1 MKRFVL
7 FLSFMFVCVC
17 VCVQAYAEQ
26 NYFFRDFKSTDLP
39 KKLHLDKKLSQTI
52 QPCMQLNASKHYTS
66 TGVREPDICTK
77 SFKKS
82 ATMSYDLALGYLV
95 SKNKQYGLKAI
106 EILNAWAKELQSVDT
121 YQSEDNINFYMPY
134 MNMAYWF
141 VKKAFPSLEY
151 EDFVKRMRQYSQS
164 ALNTN
169 HGAWGILFDVSSAL
183 ALDDNAL
190 LQNSANRW
198 QEWVF
203 KAIDENGVIAS
214 AITRSDTSDYHG
226 GPTKGI
232 KGIAYTNFALLA
244 ITISGELLFENG
256 YDLWGSEA
264 GKRLSVA
271 YNKVATWILN
281 PETFPYFQP
290 NLIGVHNNAYFIILA
305 KHYSSPSANELLKQG
320 NLHEDGFRLK
330 LRSP

>member
-7 FLSFMFVCVC
+7 FLSLMCVC
-17 VCVQAYAEQ
+17 VCVQAHAEQ
-26 NYFFRDFKSTDLP
+26 DYFFRDFKSTDLP
-39 KKLHLDKKLSQTI
+39 QKLHLDEKLSQTI
-52 QPCMQLNASKHYTS
+52 QPCVQLNASKHYTS
-66 TGVREPDICTK
+66 TGVREPDACTK

-82 ATMSYDLALGYLV
+82 ALMSYDLALGYVV
-95 SKNKQYGLKAI
+95 SENEQYGLKAI
-106 EILNAWAKELQSVDT
+106 EILNAWAEELQSVDT

-141 VKKAFPSLEY
+141 VKKAFPSPEY
-151 EDFVKRMRQYSQS
+151 EDFIKRMHQYSQS

-183 ALDDNAL
+183 ALDDHAL

-244 ITISGELLFENG
+244 LTVSGELLFENG

-305 KHYSSPSANELLKQG
+305 KHYSSPSADELLKQG
-320 NLHEDGFRLK
+320 DLHEDGFRLK

>member
-7 FLSFMFVCVC
+7 FLSFMC
-17 VCVQAYAEQ
+17 VCVQAQAEQ
-26 NYFFRDFKSTDLP
+26 DYFFRDFKSIDLP

-52 QPCMQLNASKHYTS
+52 QPCAQLNASKHYTS
-66 TGVREPDICTK
+66 TGVREPDICIK

-82 ATMSYDLALGYLV
+82 ALMSYDLALGYWV

-141 VKKAFPSLEY
+141 VKKAFPSPEY
-151 EDFVKRMRQYSQS
+151 EDFIKRMRQYSQS

-190 LQNSANRW
+190 LHNSANRW

-244 ITISGELLFENG
+244 LTISGELLFENG
-256 YDLWGSEA
+256 YDLWGSGA

-320 NLHEDGFRLK
+320 DLHEDGFRLK
-330 LRSP
+330 LRSL

>member
-7 FLSFMFVCVC
+7 FFMCVC
-17 VCVQAYAEQ
+17 VCIQAYAEQ
-26 NYFFRDFKSTDLP
+26 DYFFRDFKSTDLP

-52 QPCMQLNASKHYTS
+52 QPCAQLNASKHYTS
-66 TGVREPDICTK
+66 IGVREPDACTK

-82 ATMSYDLALGYLV
+82 AIMSYDLALGYLV

-141 VKKAFPSLEY
+141 VKKAFPSSEY
-151 EDFVKRMRQYSQS
+151 EDFIKRMRQYSQS

-183 ALDDNAL
+183 ALDDHAL

-203 KAIDENGVIAS
+203 KAIDENGVIPS

-244 ITISGELLFENG
+244 LTVSGELLFENG
-256 YDLWGSEA
+256 YDLWGSKA

-305 KHYSSPSANELLKQG
+305 KHYSSPSADELLKQG
-320 NLHEDGFRLK
+320 DLHEDGFRLK
-330 LRSP
+330 LRSL

>member
-7 FLSFMFVCVC
+7 FLLFMCVC
-17 VCVQAYAEQ
+17 VCVQAHADQ
-26 NYFFRDFKSTDLP
+26 DYFFRDFKSTDLP
-39 KKLHLDKKLSQTI
+39 QKLHLDKKLSQTI
-52 QPCMQLNASKHYTS
+52 QPCVQLNASKHYTS
-66 TGVREPDICTK
+66 TGVREPDACTK

-82 ATMSYDLALGYLV
+82 ATMSYDLALGYWV

-141 VKKAFPSLEY
+141 VKKAFPSPEY
-151 EDFVKRMRQYSQS
+151 EDFIKRMRQYSQS

-244 ITISGELLFENG
+244 LTISGELLFENG

-264 GKRLSVA
+264 GKRLFVA

-320 NLHEDGFRLK
+320 DLHEDGFRLK
-330 LRSP
+330 LRSL

>member
-7 FLSFMFVCVC
+7 FLLFMCVC
-17 VCVQAYAEQ
+17 VCVQAYAKQ
-26 NYFFRDFKSTDLP
+26 DYFFRDFKSRDLP

-52 QPCMQLNASKHYTS
+52 QPCVQLNASKHYTS
-66 TGVREPDICTK
+66 TGVREPDACTK

-82 ATMSYDLALGYLV
+82 ALMSYDLALGYWV
-95 SKNKQYGLKAI
+95 SQNKPYGLKAI

-141 VKKAFPSLEY
+141 VKKAFPSPEY
-151 EDFVKRMRQYSQS
+151 EYFVKRMRQYSQS

-183 ALDDNAL
+183 ALDDHAL
-190 LQNSANRW
+190 LHNSANRW

-305 KHYSSPSANELLKQG
+305 KHYSSPSADELLKQG
-320 NLHEDGFRLK
+320 DLHEDGFRLK
-330 LRSP
+330 LRSL

>member
-7 FLSFMFVCVC
+7 FLLFMCVC
-17 VCVQAYAEQ
+17 VCIQAHADQ
-26 NYFFRDFKSTDLP
+26 DYFFRDFKSTDLP

-52 QPCMQLNASKHYTS
+52 QPCAQLNASKHYTS

-82 ATMSYDLALGYLV
+82 ALMSYDLALGYWV

-141 VKKAFPSLEY
+141 VKKAFPSPEY
-151 EDFVKRMRQYSQS
+151 EDFIKRMQQYSQS

-183 ALDDNAL
+183 ALDDHAL

-203 KAIDENGVIAS
+203 KAIDENGVIPS

-244 ITISGELLFENG
+244 LTVSGELLFENG

-305 KHYSSPSANELLKQG
+305 KHYSSPSADELLKQG
-320 NLHEDGFRLK
+320 DLHEDGFRLK
-330 LRSP
+330 LRSL

>member
-7 FLSFMFVCVC
+7 FLSLMC
-17 VCVQAYAEQ
+17 VCVQAYAKQ
-26 NYFFRDFKSTDLP
+26 DYFFRDFKSTDLP
-39 KKLHLDKKLSQTI
+39 QKLHLDEKLSQTI
-52 QPCMQLNASKHYTS
+52 QPCVQLNASKHYTS
-66 TGVREPDICTK
+66 AGVREPDVCTK

-82 ATMSYDLALGYLV
+82 ALMSYDLALGYLV
-95 SKNKQYGLKAI
+95 SKNKPYGLKAI

-141 VKKAFPSLEY
+141 VKKAFPSPEY
-151 EDFVKRMRQYSQS
+151 EDFIKRMRQYSQS

-183 ALDDNAL
+183 ALDDHAL
-190 LQNSANRW
+190 LHNSANRW

-203 KAIDENGVIAS
+203 KAIDENGVIPS

-244 ITISGELLFENG
+244 LTVSGELLFENG

-305 KHYSSPSANELLKQG
+305 KHYSSPSADELLKQG
-320 NLHEDGFRLK
+320 DLHEDGFRLK

>member
-17 VCVQAYAEQ
+17 VQAYAEQ
-26 NYFFRDFKSTDLP
+26 DYFFRDFKSKDLP
-39 KKLHLDKKLSQTI
+39 KKLHLDEKLSQTI
-52 QPCMQLNASKHYTS
+52 QPCAQLNASKHYTS
-66 TGVREPDICTK
+66 AGVREPDVCTK

-82 ATMSYDLALGYLV
+82 ALMSYDLALGYLV

-141 VKKAFPSLEY
+141 VKKAFPSPEY
-151 EDFVKRMRQYSQS
+151 EDFIKRMRQYSQS
-164 ALNTN
+164 DLNTN

-198 QEWVF
+198 QEWIF

-244 ITISGELLFENG
+244 LTISGELLFENG

-320 NLHEDGFRLK
+320 DLHEDGFRLK
-330 LRSP
+330 LRSL

>member
-17 VCVQAYAEQ
+17 VCVQAYAGQ
-26 NYFFRDFKSTDLP
+26 DYFFRDFKSRDLP
-39 KKLHLDKKLSQTI
+39 QKLHLDKKLSQTI
-52 QPCMQLNASKHYTS
+52 QPCAQLNASKHYTS
-66 TGVREPDICTK
+66 TGVREPDACTK

-82 ATMSYDLALGYLV
+82 ALMSYDLALGYLV
-95 SKNKQYGLKAI
+95 SQNKQYGLKAI

-141 VKKAFPSLEY
+141 VKKAFPSPEY
-151 EDFVKRMRQYSQS
+151 EDFIKRMHRYSQS

-183 ALDDNAL
+183 ALDDHVL

-226 GPTKGI
+226 GSTKGI

-320 NLHEDGFRLK
+320 DLHEDGFRLK
-330 LRSP
+330 LRSL

>member
-7 FLSFMFVCVC
+7 FLSLMGVC

-26 NYFFRDFKSTDLP
+26 DYFFRDFKSKDLP
-39 KKLHLDKKLSQTI
+39 QKLHLDKKLSQTI
-52 QPCMQLNASKHYTS
+52 QPCVQLNASKHYTS
-66 TGVREPDICTK
+66 TGVREPDACTK

-82 ATMSYDLALGYLV
+82 ATMSYDLALGYWV

-106 EILNAWAKELQSVDT
+106 EILNAWARELQSVDT

-141 VKKAFPSLEY
+141 VKKAFPSPEY
-151 EDFVKRMRQYSQS
+151 EDFIKRMRQYSQS

-169 HGAWGILFDVSSAL
+169 HGAWGILFDVSSVL

-198 QEWVF
+198 QDWIF
-203 KAIDENGVIAS
+203 KAIDESGVIAS
-214 AITRSDTSDYHG
+214 AITRSDTSGYHG

-244 ITISGELLFENG
+244 LTISGELLFENG

-305 KHYSSPSANELLKQG
+305 KHYSSPSADELLKQG
-320 NLHEDGFRLK
+320 DLHEDGFRLK
-330 LRSP
+330 LRSL

>member
-17 VCVQAYAEQ
+17 VQAYAKQ
-26 NYFFRDFKSTDLP
+26 DYFFRDFKSRDLP
-39 KKLHLDKKLSQTI
+39 QKLHLDKKLSQTI
-52 QPCMQLNASKHYTS
+52 QPCMQLNASKHYTA
-66 TGVREPDICTK
+66 TGVREPDACTK

-82 ATMSYDLALGYLV
+82 ALMSYDLALGYLV
-95 SKNKQYGLKAI
+95 SQNKQYGLKAI

-121 YQSEDNINFYMPY
+121 YQSENNINFYMPY

-141 VKKAFPSLEY
+141 VKKAFPSPEY
-151 EDFVKRMRQYSQS
+151 EDFIKRMRQYSQS

-183 ALDDNAL
+183 ALDDHDL
-190 LQNSANRW
+190 LQNSASRW
-198 QEWVF
+198 QDWIF

-256 YDLWGSEA
+256 YDLWGSGA

-305 KHYSSPSANELLKQG
+305 KHYSSPSADELLKQG
-320 NLHEDGFRLK
+320 DLHEDGFRLK

>member
-1 MKRFVL
+1 
-7 FLSFMFVCVC
+7 
-17 VCVQAYAEQ
+17 
-26 NYFFRDFKSTDLP
+26 
-39 KKLHLDKKLSQTI
+39 
-52 QPCMQLNASKHYTS
+52 
-66 TGVREPDICTK
+66 
-77 SFKKS
+77 
-82 ATMSYDLALGYLV
+82 MSYDLALGYLV
-95 SKNKQYGLKAI
+95 SKNKQYGLKVI

-141 VKKAFPSLEY
+141 VKKAFPSPEY
-151 EDFVKRMRQYSQS
+151 EDFIKRMHQYSQS

-190 LQNSANRW
+190 LHNSANRW
-198 QEWVF
+198 QDWIF
-203 KAIDENGVIAS
+203 KAIDENGVIPS

-244 ITISGELLFENG
+244 LTISGELLFENG
-256 YDLWGSEA
+256 YDLWGSGA

-271 YNKVATWILN
+271 YDKTATWILN

-305 KHYSSPSANELLKQG
+305 KHYSSPSADELLKQG
-320 NLHEDGFRLK
+320 DLHEDGFRLK
-330 LRSP
+330 LRSL

>member
-17 VCVQAYAEQ
+17 VQAYAEQ
-26 NYFFRDFKSTDLP
+26 DYFFRDFKSIDLP
-39 KKLHLDKKLSQTI
+39 QKLHLDKKLSQTI
-52 QPCMQLNASKHYTS
+52 QPCAQLNASKHYTS
-66 TGVREPDICTK
+66 TGVREPDACTK

-141 VKKAFPSLEY
+141 VKKAFPSPEY
-151 EDFVKRMRQYSQS
+151 EDFIKRMRQYSQS

-183 ALDDNAL
+183 ALDDYAL

-203 KAIDENGVIAS
+203 KAIDEDGVIAS

-244 ITISGELLFENG
+244 LTVSGELLFENG

-305 KHYSSPSANELLKQG
+305 KHYSSPSADELLRQG

-330 LRSP
+330 LRSL

>member
-7 FLSFMFVCVC
+7 FLLFMCVC
-17 VCVQAYAEQ
+17 VCVQAHAEQ
-26 NYFFRDFKSTDLP
+26 DYFFRDFKSTDLP

-52 QPCMQLNASKHYTS
+52 QPCAQLNASKHYTS
-66 TGVREPDICTK
+66 IGVREPDVCTK

-82 ATMSYDLALGYLV
+82 AMMSYDLALGYLV

-141 VKKAFPSLEY
+141 VKKAFPSPEY
-151 EDFVKRMRQYSQS
+151 EDFIKRMRQYSQS

-183 ALDDNAL
+183 ALDDHAL

-203 KAIDENGVIAS
+203 KAIDENGVIPS

-244 ITISGELLFENG
+244 LTISGELLFENG
-256 YDLWGSEA
+256 YDLWGSGA

-320 NLHEDGFRLK
+320 DLHEDGFRLK
-330 LRSP
+330 LRSL

>member
-7 FLSFMFVCVC
+7 FFMCVC
-17 VCVQAYAEQ
+17 VCVQAHAEQ
-26 NYFFRDFKSTDLP
+26 DYFFRDFKSTDLP

-52 QPCMQLNASKHYTS
+52 QPCAQLNASKHYTS
-66 TGVREPDICTK
+66 AGVREPDICTK

-82 ATMSYDLALGYLV
+82 ALMSYDLALGYLV

-141 VKKAFPSLEY
+141 VKKAFPSPEY
-151 EDFVKRMRQYSQS
+151 EDFIKRMHQYSQS

-183 ALDDNAL
+183 ALDDHAL

-203 KAIDENGVIAS
+203 KAIDENGVIPS

-244 ITISGELLFENG
+244 LTVSGELLFENG
-256 YDLWGSEA
+256 YDLWGSKA

-305 KHYSSPSANELLKQG
+305 KHYSSPSADELLKQG
-320 NLHEDGFRLK
+320 DLHEDGFRLK
-330 LRSP
+330 LRSL

>member
-7 FLSFMFVCVC
+7 FLSLMGVC
-17 VCVQAYAEQ
+17 VCVQAHAEQ
-26 NYFFRDFKSTDLP
+26 DYFFRDFKSRDLP

-52 QPCMQLNASKHYTS
+52 QPCTQLNASKHYTS
-66 TGVREPDICTK
+66 TGVREPDACTK

-82 ATMSYDLALGYLV
+82 ALMSYDLALGYLV

-141 VKKAFPSLEY
+141 VKKAFPSPGY
-151 EDFVKRMRQYSQS
+151 EDFIKRMHQYSQS

-183 ALDDNAL
+183 ALDNHAL
-190 LQNSANRW
+190 LHNSANRW
-198 QEWVF
+198 QDWIF
-203 KAIDENGVIAS
+203 KAIDENGVIPS

-256 YDLWGSEA
+256 YDLWGSGA

-305 KHYSSPSANELLKQG
+305 KHYSSPSADELLKQG
-320 NLHEDGFRLK
+320 DLHEDGFRLK
-330 LRSP
+330 LRSL

>member
-7 FLSFMFVCVC
+7 FLSLMCVC
-17 VCVQAYAEQ
+17 VCAHAEQ
-26 NYFFRDFKSTDLP
+26 DYFFRDFKSTDLP
-39 KKLHLDKKLSQTI
+39 QKLHLDEKLSQQI
-52 QPCMQLNASKHYTS
+52 QPCAQLNASKHYTS
-66 TGVREPDICTK
+66 TGVREPDACTK

-82 ATMSYDLALGYLV
+82 AIMSYDLALGYVV
-95 SKNKQYGLKAI
+95 SENEQYGLKAI
-106 EILNAWAKELQSVDT
+106 EILNAWAEELQSVDT

-141 VKKAFPSLEY
+141 IKKAFPSPEY
-151 EDFVKRMRQYSQS
+151 EEFIKRMHQYSQS

-183 ALDDNAL
+183 ALDDHAL

-203 KAIDENGVIAS
+203 KAIDEDGVIAS

-244 ITISGELLFENG
+244 LTVSGELLFENG

-264 GKRLSVA
+264 GKKLSVA

-305 KHYSSPSANELLKQG
+305 KHYSSPSADELLKQG
-320 NLHEDGFRLK
+320 DLHEDGFRLK
-330 LRSP
+330 LRSL

>member
-7 FLSFMFVCVC
+7 FLSLMGVC

-26 NYFFRDFKSTDLP
+26 DYFFRDFKSTDLP

-52 QPCMQLNASKHYTS
+52 QPCAQLNASKHYTS
-66 TGVREPDICTK
+66 TGVREPDACTK

-82 ATMSYDLALGYLV
+82 AIMSYDLALGYLV
-95 SKNKQYGLKAI
+95 SQNEPYGLKAI
-106 EILNAWAKELQSVDT
+106 EILDAWAKELQSVDT

-141 VKKAFPSLEY
+141 VKKAFPSPEY
-151 EDFVKRMRQYSQS
+151 EEFVKRMRQYSQS

-183 ALDDNAL
+183 ALDDHDL

-198 QEWVF
+198 QDWIF

-214 AITRSDTSDYHG
+214 TITRSDTSDYHG

-244 ITISGELLFENG
+244 LTISGELLFENG
-256 YDLWGSEA
+256 YDLWGSGA

-305 KHYSSPSANELLKQG
+305 KHYSSPSADELLKQG
-320 NLHEDGFRLK
+320 DLHEDGFRLK

>member
-7 FLSFMFVCVC
+7 FFMCVC
-17 VCVQAYAEQ
+17 VCVQAHAEQ
-26 NYFFRDFKSTDLP
+26 DYFFRDFKSTDLP

-52 QPCMQLNASKHYTS
+52 QPCAQLNASKHYTS
-66 TGVREPDICTK
+66 AGVREPDACTK

-95 SKNKQYGLKAI
+95 SKNKQYGLKTI

-121 YQSEDNINFYMPY
+121 YQSEDNTNFYMPY

-141 VKKAFPSLEY
+141 VKKAFPSPEY
-151 EDFVKRMRQYSQS
+151 EDFIKRMRQYSQS

-183 ALDDNAL
+183 ALDDHAL

-203 KAIDENGVIAS
+203 KAIDENGVIPS

-226 GPTKGI
+226 GSTKGI

-244 ITISGELLFENG
+244 LTVSGELLFENG
-256 YDLWGSEA
+256 YDLWGSKA

-305 KHYSSPSANELLKQG
+305 KHYSSPSADELLKQG
-320 NLHEDGFRLK
+320 DLHEDGFRLK
-330 LRSP
+330 LRSL

>member
-7 FLSFMFVCVC
+7 FLSLMC
-17 VCVQAYAEQ
+17 VCVQAYAKQ
-26 NYFFRDFKSTDLP
+26 DYFFRDFKSTDLP
-39 KKLHLDKKLSQTI
+39 QKLHLDEKLSQTI
-52 QPCMQLNASKHYTS
+52 QPCVQLNASKHYTS
-66 TGVREPDICTK
+66 TGVREPDACTK

-95 SKNKQYGLKAI
+95 SENKQYGLKAI
-106 EILNAWAKELQSVDT
+106 EILNAWAEELQSVDT

-141 VKKAFPSLEY
+141 IKKAFPSPEY
-151 EDFVKRMRQYSQS
+151 EDFIKRMLQYSQS
-164 ALNTN
+164 TLNTN

-183 ALDDNAL
+183 ALDDHAL

-203 KAIDENGVIAS
+203 KAIDEDGVIAS

-244 ITISGELLFENG
+244 LTISGELLFENG

-305 KHYSSPSANELLKQG
+305 KHYSSPSADELLRQG
-320 NLHEDGFRLK
+320 DLHEDGFRLK

>member
-7 FLSFMFVCVC
+7 FLLFMCVC
-17 VCVQAYAEQ
+17 VCVQAHADQ
-26 NYFFRDFKSTDLP
+26 DYFFRDFKSADLP
-39 KKLHLDKKLSQTI
+39 QKLHLDKKLSQTI
-52 QPCMQLNASKHYTS
+52 QPCAQLNASKHYTS
-66 TGVREPDICTK
+66 TGVREPDACTK

-82 ATMSYDLALGYLV
+82 ATMSYDLALGYWV

-141 VKKAFPSLEY
+141 VKKAFPSPEY
-151 EDFVKRMRQYSQS
+151 EDFIKRMQQYSQS

-183 ALDDNAL
+183 ALDDHAL

-203 KAIDENGVIAS
+203 KAIDENGVIPS

-232 KGIAYTNFALLA
+232 KGIAYTNFVLLA
-244 ITISGELLFENG
+244 LTVSGELLFENG

-271 YNKVATWILN
+271 YNKTAIWILN
-281 PETFPYFQP
+281 SETFPYFQP

-305 KHYSSPSANELLKQG
+305 KHYSSPSADELLKQG
-320 NLHEDGFRLK
+320 DLHEDGFRLK
-330 LRSP
+330 LRSL

>member
-17 VCVQAYAEQ
+17 VQAYAEQ
-26 NYFFRDFKSTDLP
+26 DYFFRDFKSRDLP
-39 KKLHLDKKLSQTI
+39 QKLHLDKKLSQTI
-52 QPCMQLNASKHYTS
+52 QPCAQLNASKHYTA
-66 TGVREPDICTK
+66 TGVREPDVCTK

-82 ATMSYDLALGYLV
+82 ALMSYDLALGYWV
-95 SKNKQYGLKAI
+95 SNNKQYGLKAI

-141 VKKAFPSLEY
+141 VKKAFPSPEY
-151 EDFVKRMRQYSQS
+151 EDFIKRMRQYSQS

-183 ALDDNAL
+183 ALDDHAL
-190 LQNSANRW
+190 LHNSANRW
-198 QEWVF
+198 QDWIF

-244 ITISGELLFENG
+244 LTISGELLFENG

-305 KHYSSPSANELLKQG
+305 KHYSSPSADELLKQG
-320 NLHEDGFRLK
+320 DLHEDGFRLK

>member
-7 FLSFMFVCVC
+7 FLSFMFVCVF
-17 VCVQAYAEQ
+17 VQAYAEQ
-26 NYFFRDFKSTDLP
+26 DYFFRDFKSTDLP
-39 KKLHLDKKLSQTI
+39 RKLHLDEKLSQKI
-52 QPCMQLNASKHYTS
+52 QPCVQLNASKHYTS
-66 TGVREPDICTK
+66 TGVREPDACTK

-82 ATMSYDLALGYLV
+82 ALMSYDLALGYLV
-95 SKNKQYGLKAI
+95 SQNKQYGLKAI

-141 VKKAFPSLEY
+141 VKKAFPSPEY
-151 EDFVKRMRQYSQS
+151 EDFIKRMRQYSQS

-190 LQNSANRW
+190 LHNSANRW

-244 ITISGELLFENG
+244 LTISGELLFENG
-256 YDLWGSEA
+256 YDLWGSGA

-320 NLHEDGFRLK
+320 DLHEDGFRLK

>member
-17 VCVQAYAEQ
+17 VQAYAEQ
-26 NYFFRDFKSTDLP
+26 DYFFRDFKSTDLP

-52 QPCMQLNASKHYTS
+52 QPCAQLNASKHYTS
-66 TGVREPDICTK
+66 TGVREPDVCTK

-82 ATMSYDLALGYLV
+82 ALMSYDLALGYWV

-141 VKKAFPSLEY
+141 VKKAFPSPEY
-151 EDFVKRMRQYSQS
+151 EDFIKRMHQYSQS

-244 ITISGELLFENG
+244 LTISGELLFENG

-305 KHYSSPSANELLKQG
+305 KHYSSPSADELLRQG
-320 NLHEDGFRLK
+320 DLHEDGFRLK
-330 LRSP
+330 LRSL

>member
-7 FLSFMFVCVC
+7 FLSFMFVCVF
-17 VCVQAYAEQ
+17 VQAYAEQ
-26 NYFFRDFKSTDLP
+26 DYFFRDFKSIDLP
-39 KKLHLDKKLSQTI
+39 KKLHLDKKLSQKI
-52 QPCMQLNASKHYTS
+52 QPCAQLNASKHYTS
-66 TGVREPDICTK
+66 TGVREPDACTK
-77 SFKKS
+77 SFKKT
-82 ATMSYDLALGYLV
+82 ALMSYDLVLGYLV
-95 SKNKQYGLKAI
+95 SKNKQYGLKAV

-141 VKKAFPSLEY
+141 VKKAFPSPEY
-151 EDFVKRMRQYSQS
+151 EDFIKRMRQYSQS

-183 ALDDNAL
+183 ALDDHAL

-198 QEWVF
+198 QDWIF
-203 KAIDENGVIAS
+203 KAIDESGVIAS

-244 ITISGELLFENG
+244 LTISGELLFENG

-305 KHYSSPSANELLKQG
+305 KHYSSPSADELLKQG
-320 NLHEDGFRLK
+320 DLHEDGFRLK
-330 LRSP
+330 LRSL

>member
-17 VCVQAYAEQ
+17 VQAYAEQ
-26 NYFFRDFKSTDLP
+26 DYFFRDFKSRDLP
-39 KKLHLDKKLSQTI
+39 QKLHLDKKLSQTI
-52 QPCMQLNASKHYTS
+52 QPCAQLNASKHYTS
-66 TGVREPDICTK
+66 TGVREPDSCTK

-82 ATMSYDLALGYLV
+82 ALMSYDLALGYLV

-141 VKKAFPSLEY
+141 VKKALPSPEY
-151 EDFVKRMRQYSQS
+151 EDFIKRMRQYSQS

-183 ALDDNAL
+183 ALDDHAL
-190 LQNSANRW
+190 LHNSANRW

-244 ITISGELLFENG
+244 LTISGELLFENG
-256 YDLWGSEA
+256 YDLWGSKA

-320 NLHEDGFRLK
+320 DLHEDGFRLK

>member
-7 FLSFMFVCVC
+7 FLLFMCVC

-26 NYFFRDFKSTDLP
+26 DYFFRDFKSTDLP

-52 QPCMQLNASKHYTS
+52 QPCVQLNASKHYTS
-66 TGVREPDICTK
+66 TGAREPDVCTK

-82 ATMSYDLALGYLV
+82 ALMSYDLVLGYLV

-141 VKKAFPSLEY
+141 VKKAFPSPEY

-183 ALDDNAL
+183 ALDDHAL

-198 QEWVF
+198 QDWIF

-244 ITISGELLFENG
+244 LTISGELLFENG
-256 YDLWGSEA
+256 YDLWGSGA

-320 NLHEDGFRLK
+320 DLHEDGFRLK

>member
-7 FLSFMFVCVC
+7 FLSFMCA
-17 VCVQAYAEQ
+17 CVQAYADQ
-26 NYFFRDFKSTDLP
+26 DYFFRDFKSTDLP
-39 KKLHLDKKLSQTI
+39 QKLHLDEKLSQQI
-52 QPCMQLNASKHYTS
+52 QPCAQLNASKHYTS
-66 TGVREPDICTK
+66 TGVREPDACTK

-82 ATMSYDLALGYLV
+82 ALMSYDLALGYVV
-95 SKNKQYGLKAI
+95 SENEQYGLKAI
-106 EILNAWAKELQSVDT
+106 EILNAWAEELQSVDT

-141 VKKAFPSLEY
+141 VKKAFPSPEY
-151 EDFVKRMRQYSQS
+151 EDFIKRMRQYSQS

-183 ALDDNAL
+183 ALDDHAL

-244 ITISGELLFENG
+244 LTVSGELLFENG

-305 KHYSSPSANELLKQG
+305 KHYSSPSADELLKQG
-320 NLHEDGFRLK
+320 DLHEDGFRLK
-330 LRSP
+330 LRSL

>member
-7 FLSFMFVCVC
+7 FLSFMCVC
-17 VCVQAYAEQ
+17 VCVQAHANQ
-26 NYFFRDFKSTDLP
+26 DYFFRDFKSIDLP

-52 QPCMQLNASKHYTS
+52 QPCAQLNASKHYTS
-66 TGVREPDICTK
+66 TGVREPDSCTK

-82 ATMSYDLALGYLV
+82 AIMSYDLALGYLV
-95 SKNKQYGLKAI
+95 SQNKQYGLKAI

-141 VKKAFPSLEY
+141 VKKAFPSPEY
-151 EDFVKRMRQYSQS
+151 EDFIKRMHQYSQS

-190 LQNSANRW
+190 LHNSANRW
-198 QEWVF
+198 QDWIF

-244 ITISGELLFENG
+244 LTISGELLFENG

-320 NLHEDGFRLK
+320 DLHEDGFRLK

>member
-7 FLSFMFVCVC
+7 FLSFMFAC

-26 NYFFRDFKSTDLP
+26 DYFFRDFKSRDLP
-39 KKLHLDKKLSQTI
+39 QKLHLDKKLSQTI
-52 QPCMQLNASKHYTS
+52 QPCAQLNASKHYTS

-82 ATMSYDLALGYLV
+82 ALMSYDLALGYLV
-95 SKNKQYGLKAI
+95 SQNKQYGLKAI

-121 YQSEDNINFYMPY
+121 YQSEDNVNFYMPY

-141 VKKAFPSLEY
+141 VKKALPSPEY
-151 EDFVKRMRQYSQS
+151 EDFIKRMRQYSQS

-183 ALDDNAL
+183 ALDDHAL
-190 LQNSANRW
+190 LHNSANRW

-256 YDLWGSEA
+256 YDLWGSGA

-305 KHYSSPSANELLKQG
+305 KHYSSPSADELLKQG
-320 NLHEDGFRLK
+320 DLHEDGFRLK
-330 LRSP
+330 LRSL

>member
-7 FLSFMFVCVC
+7 FLLFMCVC
-17 VCVQAYAEQ
+17 VCVQAHADQ
-26 NYFFRDFKSTDLP
+26 DYFFRDFKSTDLP
-39 KKLHLDKKLSQTI
+39 QKLHLDKKLSQTI
-52 QPCMQLNASKHYTS
+52 QPCAQLNASKHYTS
-66 TGVREPDICTK
+66 TGVREPDACTK

-82 ATMSYDLALGYLV
+82 AIMSYDLALGYWV

-141 VKKAFPSLEY
+141 VKKAFPSPEY
-151 EDFVKRMRQYSQS
+151 EDFIKRMQQYSQS

-183 ALDDNAL
+183 ALDDHAL

-203 KAIDENGVIAS
+203 KTIDENGVIPS
-214 AITRSDTSDYHG
+214 AITRSDKSDYHG

-256 YDLWGSEA
+256 YDLWGSGA

-320 NLHEDGFRLK
+320 DLHEDGFRLK

>member
-7 FLSFMFVCVC
+7 FFMCVC
-17 VCVQAYAEQ
+17 VCVQAHAEQ
-26 NYFFRDFKSTDLP
+26 DYFFRDFKSTDLP

-52 QPCMQLNASKHYTS
+52 QPCAQLNASKHYTS
-66 TGVREPDICTK
+66 TGVREPDACSK

-82 ATMSYDLALGYLV
+82 ALMSYDLALGYLV

-141 VKKAFPSLEY
+141 VKKAFPSPEY
-151 EDFVKRMRQYSQS
+151 EDFIKRMRQYSQS

-183 ALDDNAL
+183 TLDDHAL
-190 LQNSANRW
+190 LHNSANRW

-203 KAIDENGVIAS
+203 KAIDEDGVIAS

-244 ITISGELLFENG
+244 LTVSGELLFENG

-305 KHYSSPSANELLKQG
+305 KHYSSPSADELLKQG
-320 NLHEDGFRLK
+320 DLHEDGFRLK

>member
-1 MKRFVL
+1 
-7 FLSFMFVCVC
+7 
-17 VCVQAYAEQ
+17 
-26 NYFFRDFKSTDLP
+26 
-39 KKLHLDKKLSQTI
+39 
-52 QPCMQLNASKHYTS
+52 
-66 TGVREPDICTK
+66 
-77 SFKKS
+77 
-82 ATMSYDLALGYLV
+82 MSYDLALGYVV
-95 SKNKQYGLKAI
+95 SENKQYGLKVI
-106 EILNAWAKELQSVDT
+106 KILNAWAEELQSVDT

-141 VKKAFPSLEY
+141 VKKAFPSPEY
-151 EDFVKRMRQYSQS
+151 EDFIKRMRQYSQS

-183 ALDDNAL
+183 ALDDHAL

-203 KAIDENGVIAS
+203 KAIDEDGVILS

-244 ITISGELLFENG
+244 LTISGELLFENG
-256 YDLWGSEA
+256 YDLWGSGA

-271 YNKVATWILN
+271 YDKTATWILN

-305 KHYSSPSANELLKQG
+305 KHYSSPSADELLKQG
-320 NLHEDGFRLK
+320 DLHEDGFRLK
-330 LRSP
+330 LRSL

>member
-7 FLSFMFVCVC
+7 FLSLMGVC
-17 VCVQAYAEQ
+17 VCVQAYAGQ
-26 NYFFRDFKSTDLP
+26 DYFFRDFKSRDLP

-66 TGVREPDICTK
+66 TGVREPDACTK

-82 ATMSYDLALGYLV
+82 ALMSYDLALGYWV
-95 SKNKQYGLKAI
+95 SQNKQYGLKAI
-106 EILNAWAKELQSVDT
+106 EILNAWANELQSVDT

-141 VKKAFPSLEY
+141 VKKAFPSPEY
-151 EDFVKRMRQYSQS
+151 EDFIKRMRQYSQS

-183 ALDDNAL
+183 ALDDHTL

-198 QEWVF
+198 QDWIF

-244 ITISGELLFENG
+244 LTISGELLFENG
-256 YDLWGSEA
+256 YDLWGSGA

-305 KHYSSPSANELLKQG
+305 KHYSSSSADELLRQG
-320 NLHEDGFRLK
+320 DLHEDGFRLK

>member
-7 FLSFMFVCVC
+7 FLLFMGVC

-26 NYFFRDFKSTDLP
+26 DYFFRDFKSRDLP

-52 QPCMQLNASKHYTS
+52 QPCAQLNASKHYTS
-66 TGVREPDICTK
+66 TGVREPDACTK

-82 ATMSYDLALGYLV
+82 ALMSYDLALGYLV
-95 SKNKQYGLKAI
+95 SQNKQYGLKAI

-141 VKKAFPSLEY
+141 VKKAFPSPEY
-151 EDFVKRMRQYSQS
+151 EDFVKRMCQYSQS

-183 ALDDNAL
+183 ALDDHAL
-190 LQNSANRW
+190 LHNSANRW
-198 QEWVF
+198 QDWIF

-305 KHYSSPSANELLKQG
+305 KHYSSPSADELLKQG
-320 NLHEDGFRLK
+320 DLHEDGFRLK

>member
-1 MKRFVL
+1 
-7 FLSFMFVCVC
+7 
-17 VCVQAYAEQ
+17 
-26 NYFFRDFKSTDLP
+26 
-39 KKLHLDKKLSQTI
+39 
-52 QPCMQLNASKHYTS
+52 
-66 TGVREPDICTK
+66 
-77 SFKKS
+77 
-82 ATMSYDLALGYLV
+82 MSYDLALGYLV

-141 VKKAFPSLEY
+141 VKKAFPSPEY
-151 EDFVKRMRQYSQS
+151 EDFIKRMHQYSQS

-190 LQNSANRW
+190 LQNSTNRW
-198 QEWVF
+198 QDWIF
-203 KAIDENGVIAS
+203 KAIDESGVIPS

-244 ITISGELLFENG
+244 LTISGELLFENG

-320 NLHEDGFRLK
+320 DLHEDGFRLK
-330 LRSP
+330 LRSL

>member
-17 VCVQAYAEQ
+17 VQAYAEQ
-26 NYFFRDFKSTDLP
+26 DYFFRDFKSTDLP

-52 QPCMQLNASKHYTS
+52 QPCAQLNASKHYTS

-82 ATMSYDLALGYLV
+82 ALMSYDLALGYLV

-141 VKKAFPSLEY
+141 VKKAFPSPEY
-151 EDFVKRMRQYSQS
+151 EDFIKRMRQYSQS
-164 ALNTN
+164 DLNTN

-198 QEWVF
+198 QEWIF

-244 ITISGELLFENG
+244 LTISGELLFENG
-256 YDLWGSEA
+256 YDLWGSGA

-305 KHYSSPSANELLKQG
+305 KYYSSPSANELLKQG
-320 NLHEDGFRLK
+320 DLHEDGFRLK

>member
-17 VCVQAYAEQ
+17 VQAHADQ
-26 NYFFRDFKSTDLP
+26 DYFFRDFKSTDLP

-82 ATMSYDLALGYLV
+82 ALMSYDLALGYLV
-95 SKNKQYGLKAI
+95 SNNKQYGLKAI

-141 VKKAFPSLEY
+141 VKKAFPSPEY

-183 ALDDNAL
+183 ALDDHDL

-198 QEWVF
+198 QDWIF

-320 NLHEDGFRLK
+320 DLHEDGFRLK
-330 LRSP
+330 LRSL

>member
-7 FLSFMFVCVC
+7 FFMCVC
-17 VCVQAYAEQ
+17 VCVQAHAEQ
-26 NYFFRDFKSTDLP
+26 DYFFRDFKSTDLP
-39 KKLHLDKKLSQTI
+39 QKLHLDKKLSQTI
-52 QPCMQLNASKHYTS
+52 QPCAQLNASKHYTS
-66 TGVREPDICTK
+66 AGVREPDACTK

-82 ATMSYDLALGYLV
+82 ALMSYDLALGYLV
-95 SKNKQYGLKAI
+95 SQNKQYGLKAI

-141 VKKAFPSLEY
+141 VKKAFPSPEY
-151 EDFVKRMRQYSQS
+151 EDFIKRMRQYSQS

-169 HGAWGILFDVSSAL
+169 HGAWGILFDVSSVL
-183 ALDDNAL
+183 ALDDHAL

-198 QEWVF
+198 QDWIF
-203 KAIDENGVIAS
+203 KAIDENGVIPS

-244 ITISGELLFENG
+244 LTISGELLFENG
-256 YDLWGSEA
+256 YDLWGSGA

-305 KHYSSPSANELLKQG
+305 KHYSSPSADELLKQG
-320 NLHEDGFRLK
+320 DLHEDGFRLK
-330 LRSP
+330 LRSL